1 MKRGWDATRRNRNI
15 GTVKQGL
22 GQENQLVI
30 PWCGL
35 KLYYENLTEYKVV
48 LRSVHSR
55 SLPFIVERTRADS
68 CHACTVDDIARVL
81 QYVPSTDFEGIDFI
95 VLRQPKRKEEIINPV
110 WGRIAYFAEIGA
122 HQGRAIF
129 LEALNPSK
137 TIRWSK
143 SLTPDRQQE
152 LERLRADGHEIVTTR
167 HGHKVSVDL
176 ESIRATQLYRT
187 LLHEIGHSVDND
199 RDPAAFDRKGSI
211 EKETFAHQFADKLRE
226 NLVRFGIIPFG
237 RMFDSEIIVR
247 DGLSVSDFTAD
258 SLLNHQSSSA

>member
-15 GTVKQGL
+15 GTAKQGL
-22 GQENQLVI
+22 GQDNRLVI

-68 CHACTVDDIARVL
+68 CYACTIDDIAHVL
-81 QYVPSTDFEGIDFI
+81 HYVPSFDFFGIDFI
-95 VLRQPKRKEEIINPV
+95 ILRQPKRKEEIINPV
-110 WGRIAYFAEIGA
+110 WGRIAYFAEVGA
-122 HQGRAIF
+122 YNGRAIF

-137 TIRWSK
+137 PIRWSK
-143 SLTPDRQQE
+143 SLTPDRHQE
-152 LERLRADGHEIVTTR
+152 LERLSGDGHEILTTN
-167 HGHKVSVDL
+167 HDHKINVSL

-199 RDPAAFDRKGSI
+199 RDPIAFDRKSYL
-211 EKETFAHQFADKLRE
+211 EKESFAHQYAEKLRE
-226 NLVRFGIIPFG
+226 RLVRFGVIPFA
-237 RMFDSEIIVR
+237 RMFDKKTIAR
-247 DGLSVSDFTAD
+247 DGLSVSDFTVD
-258 SLLNHQSSSA
+258 DESP

>member
-15 GTVKQGL
+15 GTAKQGL
-22 GQENQLVI
+22 GQDNQLVI

-48 LRSVHSR
+48 FRLVHGR

-68 CHACTVDDIARVL
+68 CHACTIDDIAHVL
-81 QYVPSTDFEGIDFI
+81 RYVPSPDFFGIDFI
-95 VLRQPKRKEEIINPV
+95 LLRQPKRKEEIISPV
-110 WGRIAYFAEIGA
+110 WGRISYFSEVGSYK
-122 HQGRAIF
+122 GRAIF

-137 TIRWSK
+137 PMRWSK

-152 LERLRADGHEIVTTR
+152 LERLRGDGHEIVTTR
-167 HGHKVSVDL
+167 RDHKINVSL

-199 RDPAAFDRKGSI
+199 RDPVAFDRKSHLD
-211 EKETFAHQFADKLRE
+211 KETFANQYADKLRAS
-226 NLVRFGIIPFG
+226 LVRFGIIPFA
-237 RMFDSEIIVR
+237 RIFDKKTISR
-247 DGLSVSDFTAD
+247 DDLSVSDFTVD
-258 SLLNHQSSSA
+258 

>member
-15 GTVKQGL
+15 GTAKRSF
-22 GQENQLVI
+22 GQDNRLVI

-35 KLYYENLTEYKVV
+35 KLYYENLTDYKVV

-55 SLPFIVERTRADS
+55 SLPFIVERTRTDS

-81 QYVPSTDFEGIDFI
+81 RQVPMSDFFGIDFI

-137 TIRWSK
+137 PIRWAK
-143 SLTPDRQQE
+143 SLTPDEQRE
-152 LERLRADGHEIVTTR
+152 LERLRRDGHEIITTK
-167 HGHKVSVDL
+167 HYHKVIMSL
-176 ESIRATQLYRT
+176 ESIRAKQLYHT

-199 RDPAAFDRKGSI
+199 RDPVAFDRKSPL
-211 EKETFAHQFADKLRE
+211 EKETFAHQYADKLRE
-226 NLVRFGIIPFG
+226 NLVRFGVIPFA
-237 RMFDSEIIVR
+237 RMLDKKTIAR
-247 DGLSVSDFTAD
+247 DGLSVSDFTVD
-258 SLLNHQSSSA
+258 GERP